1 MHKQSVWIT
10 TSLPAAEETGR
21 DASGAASASQM
32 LQDLSDHVGQ

>member
-1 MHKQSVWIT
+1 MLKLT
-10 TSLPAAEETGR
+10 ASLMCHPPAAEETGC